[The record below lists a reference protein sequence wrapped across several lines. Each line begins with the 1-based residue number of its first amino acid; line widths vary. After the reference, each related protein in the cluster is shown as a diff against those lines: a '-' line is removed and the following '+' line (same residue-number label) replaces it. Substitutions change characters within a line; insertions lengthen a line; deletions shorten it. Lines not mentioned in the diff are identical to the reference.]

1 MKTNDNEQFVIK
13 GSKYRVA
20 SKNGDGA
27 PIISTGEFRG
37 YAAFASELAIVL
49 KLDTADGSEGRLRFI
64 PYHAILT
71 IDIIN
76 MAPQQAT
83 EERKECQVYYG

>member
-1 MKTNDNEQFVIK
+1 MKANENEQFVIK

-37 YAAFASELAIVL
+37 YAAFSSELALVL
-49 KLDTADGSEGRLRFI
+49 KMDATDGSEGQLRFI

-71 IDIIN
+71 IDVIE
-76 MAPQQAT
+76 MASQQAK
-83 EERKECQVYYG
+83 EEKRECQVYYG